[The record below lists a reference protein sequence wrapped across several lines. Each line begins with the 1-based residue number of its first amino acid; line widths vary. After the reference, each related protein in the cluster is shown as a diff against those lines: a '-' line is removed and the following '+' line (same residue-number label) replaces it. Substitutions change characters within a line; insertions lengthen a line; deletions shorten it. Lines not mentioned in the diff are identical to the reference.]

1 MLLAEDC
8 SAQMISAS
16 HSQEAVRS
24 ALAALAPRLDPAART
39 ISGLMRLSG
48 GATQEIWRFDL
59 DTTEG
64 SRPLIM
70 RRAPG
75 GARRSL
81 VGIDLKVEAQLIVA
95 ARASG
100 VSAPEVLHVLAPED
114 GLGHGF
120 IMEFVAGETLGG
132 CIVKA
137 ASLAGAREILAY
149 SCGQILARIHSID
162 PSRFPTLA
170 HQTPADLID
179 QWHAAYRR
187 DSVRRPVFDLAFHR
201 LSATRPPPPVKARL
215 VHGDFRNGNLMIGP
229 EGVRAVLDWELAH
242 VGDPMEDLGWL
253 CVNSWRFGRIEKP
266 VGGFGEYADLYAGYE
281 AAGGSPVNREM
292 AAWWEMFGTLRW
304 GVMCAGSLTA
314 FRSVDATVE
323 RAMIARRTSETEID
337 LLRLMAD

>member
-1 MLLAEDC
+1 MN
-8 SAQMISAS
+8 SAS
-16 HSQEAVRS
+16 RTEDAVRS
-24 ALAALAPRLDPAART
+24 ALAALAPRLRPAARS

-64 SRPLIM
+64 SLPLIL

-75 GARRSL
+75 GDRPSL
-81 VGIDLKVEAQLIVA
+81 VGVDLNVEAQLIGA

-100 VSAPEVLHVLAPED
+100 VSVPAVLHVLAAED

-132 CIVKA
+132 RIVKA
-137 ASLAGAREILAY
+137 ASLAGARESLAY
-149 SCGQILARIHSID
+149 SCGQILARIHAID
-162 PSRFPTLA
+162 PSRFPSLA
-170 HQTPADLID
+170 RQTPADLIE

-187 DSVRRPVFDLAFHR
+187 DSVRRPVFDLAFHE
-201 LSATRPPPPVKARL
+201 LSASCPPPPVKACL

-266 VGGFGEYADLYAGYE
+266 VGGFGQYADLYAGYE

-292 AAWWEMFGTLRW
+292 AIWWETFGTLRW
-304 GVMCAGSLTA
+304 GVMCAGSLPA
-314 FRSVDATVE
+314 FRNVDATVE

-337 LLRLMAD
+337 LLRLMAH

>member
-1 MLLAEDC
+1 MNSAAHSED
-8 SAQMISAS
+8 
-16 HSQEAVRS
+16 AVRS
-24 ALAALAPRLDPAART
+24 ALAALAPRLHPAART

-59 DTTEG
+59 DTSAG
-64 SRPLIM
+64 SQPLIL

-75 GARRSL
+75 GERRSA
-81 VGIDLKVEAQLIVA
+81 VGVGLDVEAQLIET

-100 VSAPEVLHVLAPED
+100 ISVPAVLLVLAPED
-114 GLGHGF
+114 GLGQGF

-132 CIVKA
+132 RIVKA
-137 ASLAGAREILAY
+137 ASLAGARETLAY

-162 PSRFPTLA
+162 PGRFPSLA
-170 HQTPADLID
+170 HQAPADLIK

-187 DSVRRPVFDLAFHR
+187 DSVRRPVFDLAFHE
-201 LSATRPPPPVKARL
+201 LSARCPPPPVKARL

-281 AAGGSPVNREM
+281 AAGGPGVNRET
-292 AAWWEMFGTLRW
+292 ATWWEMFGTLRW
-304 GVMCAGSLTA
+304 GVMCAGSLAA
-314 FRSVDATVE
+314 FRSIDATVE

-337 LLRLMAD
+337 LLRLMAH